1 MTSPETRAAT
11 GTAVQQTAW
20 GASAPAPATLLEESW
35 RDFVFAEVWSRP
47 SLDDRAKALV
57 AIAGAAS
64 SHAPDDLLDGYV
76 RGALA
81 GSVLGLAE
89 LREAAL
95 QVAVYTGW
103 SQGLLLDRAV
113 SRVAAEL
120 RLPAAETPPLG
131 GNWADHAARLA
142 AGSASFEAVA
152 AMPATPAFSPYV
164 DAGVLSFVMAEL
176 WTRPGLDQRSRRWLT
191 LTCVAHS
198 GAATPIETHVTS
210 AIRSG
215 NCSYDELMEFALLFA
230 VQAGWP
236 RGSVLQS
243 VIMAVGRKLKGEG

>member
-1 MTSPETRAAT
+1 MTSPETRAAA
-11 GTAVQQTAW
+11 GAANQQAAL
-20 GASAPAPATLLEESW
+20 GATSPAPATLLEESW
-35 RDFVFAEVWSRP
+35 RDFVFAEVWNRP
-47 SLDDRAKALV
+47 ALDDRAKALV

-64 SHAPDDLLDGYV
+64 SNAPDDLIDGYA

-81 GSVLGLAE
+81 GGVLTLAE

-103 SQGLLLDRAV
+103 SQGLLLDRSA
-113 SRVAAEL
+113 SRVAADL
-120 RLPAAETPPLG
+120 GLPPVKTPPLAVD
-131 GNWADHAARLA
+131 WADHAARIA

-198 GAATPIETHVTS
+198 GAAVPIETHVTS

-215 NCSYDELMEFALLFA
+215 NCSYDELMEFALLFS

-243 VIMAVGRKLKGEG
+243 VIMAVGKKLRGEG